1 MAYNQKQNAGRGN
14 MPKTGRDI
22 PLNMKSPAYMTD
34 GPGDKKGKPKQKQNS
49 DSSPKQETH
58 IQGYQPLSKKGYVGD
73 NSTLAGQVATLTNR
87 PKYVKD
93 SIAHRK
99 ADLKLNTLKP
109 GSRVPGTKYI
119 INDFNNETQSF
130 EARLKGT
137 LKKVSIPRRNMR
149 NRLKGTGYPLNET
162 RIDKFKKIRSGT
174 NDGF

>member
-1 MAYNQKQNAGRGN
+1 MAYKQNPGRS
-14 MPKTGRDI
+14 PLEKTGRDI

-34 GPGDKKGKPKQKQNS
+34 GPGDKGPGDKGPGDKKEYNLP
-49 DSSPKQETH
+49 
-58 IQGYQPLSKKGYVGD
+58 GYKPLSKKNYFSNNNDLG
-73 NSTLAGQVATLTNR
+73 SQVANTLNEEAY
-87 PKYVKD
+87 KKD

-99 ADLKLNTLKP
+99 ADLKLNKLRP
-109 GSRVPGTKYI
+109 GSRVPGSKYI